1 MRVREGEAVL
11 IRVDMSKEPEL
22 ARDYNVADESK
33 IILFKNGVM
42 VSLILKR
49 EEDMWILG
57 KME

>member
-1 MRVREGEAVL
+1 MRVRERDAVL

-49 EEDMWILG
+49 EDMWILG
-57 KME
+57 KVE

>member
-33 IILFKNGVM
+33 IILFKNGIM
-42 VSLILKR
+42 VSLIFKR
-49 EEDMWILG
+49 EEMWIFG
-57 KME
+57 

>member
-49 EEDMWILG
+49 EDMWILG
-57 KME
+57 KVE

>member
-1 MRVREGEAVL
+1 
-11 IRVDMSKEPEL
+11 MSKEPEL

-49 EEDMWILG
+49 EDMWILG
-57 KME
+57 KVE

>member
-33 IILFKNGVM
+33 IILFKDGVM

-49 EEDMWILG
+49 EDMWILG
-57 KME
+57 KVE